1 MNKRNLAVRVTA
13 TVLSAMLLALAGCG
27 ASTGKSAGSVNFTA
41 AAEDMGNGNG
51 TEAYS
56 MQQDSAL
63 GEESGEGQT
72 EASSETA
79 QTPVTGQESA
89 AEISRK
95 IVYSGNAQIQTKNY
109 DTAKKQM
116 LQLVE
121 DCGGF
126 IKDQSETT
134 DSDSGYYYASEDEF
148 DRDNARRI
156 WSLTVRI
163 PSKNFDRFFDGAGKI
178 DGKITERSSNSQD
191 LTRTY
196 QDNEDRLRALRTEQD
211 RLLELLKKAENV
223 ADMITIEDK
232 LADVRARIAE
242 LSRKNNQIDYDVS
255 YSTVDVTL
263 REVKFYSPQKISYAE
278 QLRNAFEDSGE
289 TFVNAMQQLLIVLI
303 YLLPFIIVLVL
314 VLLIAAIIFTV
325 RKIKRRRSRQNK
337 TIPGTKSES
346 EKKP

>member
-289 TFVNAMQQLLIVLI
+289 TFANAMQQLLIVLI
-303 YLLPFIIVLVL
+303 YLLPFIIVL

>member
-163 PSKNFDRFFDGAGKI
+163 PSKK
-178 DGKITERSSNSQD
+178 
-191 LTRTY
+191 
-196 QDNEDRLRALRTEQD
+196 D

-314 VLLIAAIIFTV
+314 LIAAIIFTV

>member
-1 MNKRNLAVRVTA
+1 MKKRNLAVRATA
-13 TVLSAMLLALAGCG
+13 VVLSAMLLMLAGCG
-27 ASTGKSAGSVNFTA
+27 ASAGKSAGTVNFTA
-41 AAEDMGNGNG
+41 AAEDTGNTAG

-63 GEESGEGQT
+63 YEGSGEGQT
-72 EASSETA
+72 EDASETV

-126 IKDQSETT
+126 IKDQSETS
-134 DSDSGYYYASEDEF
+134 DSDSGYYYVSEDDF
-148 DRDNARRI
+148 DRENAQRI

-163 PSKNFDRFFDGAGKI
+163 PSKNFERFFDGAGKI

-211 RLLELLKKAENV
+211 RLLELLKKADNV

-278 QLRNAFEDSGE
+278 RLRNAFEDSGE
-289 TFVNAMQQLLIVLI
+289 TFASSMQQLLIVLI
-303 YLLPFIIVLVL
+303 YLLPFVIVLALLVL
-314 VLLIAAIIFTV
+314 VIIFIV
-325 RKIKRRRSRQNK
+325 RRIRNRRRSRQNK
-337 TIPGTKSES
+337 TIPESKTESKRSSE
-346 EKKP
+346 

>member
-79 QTPVTGQESA
+79 QTPVTGQESTT
-89 AEISRK
+89 EISRK

-156 WSLTVRI
+156 WSLTVRV

-278 QLRNAFEDSGE
+278 RLRNAFEDSGE

-314 VLLIAAIIFTV
+314 LIAAIIFTV
-325 RKIKRRRSRQNK
+325 RKIKRRRSRQNT